1 MTRPTRPPIPRLLRG
16 SVVVHRRRCGG
27 PTCHCSDGVSLRA
40 STVLS
45 YSQGGRTRF
54 IMLPADAIEPVRC
67 ATERY
72 GAEKARPEA
81 KADQGLAELTRALAP
96 RERRS

>member
-1 MTRPTRPPIPRLLRG
+1 M
-16 SVVVHRRRCGG
+16 VVHRRRCGG

-72 GAEKARPEA
+72 GAEKARLEA